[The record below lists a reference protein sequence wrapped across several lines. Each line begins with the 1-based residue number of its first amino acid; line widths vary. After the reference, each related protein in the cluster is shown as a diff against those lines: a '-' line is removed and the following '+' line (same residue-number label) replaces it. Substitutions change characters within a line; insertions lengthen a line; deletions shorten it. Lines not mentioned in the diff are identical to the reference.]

1 MYFGITYGWYFNM
14 TYLPACLE
22 TRYGVEPTSVVGAIY
37 KGGPLWLGAVGCLV
51 GGYLTDALLWRGMS
65 LRWSR
70 RLPGL
75 IGLALCVACYFV
87 AAGMPSAWSFALA
100 ISLAAF
106 FNDLVIG
113 GAWATCQDVGGR
125 HTAVVAG
132 CMNTAASASAAVA
145 GWFSGVVLDRALAR
159 RAAELGT
166 EVDKLAASD
175 RTAGLVAGYE
185 MNLLIFATVTALAA
199 LAWLGAHADRSVSP
213 TNELVNHIN
222 NS

>member
-1 MYFGITYGWYFNM
+1 DLIAAGGNADPAHGTVPWSQVLFNRNLVCLYLMYFGITYGWYFNM

-22 TRYGVEPTSVVGAIY
+22 TRYDVEPTSVIGAVY

-51 GGYLTDALLWRGMS
+51 GGYFTDALLRRGMN

-75 IGLALCVACYFV
+75 AGLVLCAVCYFV

-125 HTAVVAG
+125 HTAVGAA
-132 CMNTAASASAAVA
+132 CMKTAAGASPPLA
-145 GWFSGVVLDRALAR
+145 GWFSGVVLGPALAR
-159 RAAELGT
+159 RPAGGGAEGGKPAPR
-166 EVDKLAASD
+166 DPPA
-175 RTAGLVAGYE
+175 
-185 MNLLIFATVTALAA
+185 
-199 LAWLGAHADRSVSP
+199 P
-213 TNELVNHIN
+213 
-222 NS
+222 